1 MTQVLFDDFTQANG
15 TAWNAAKWTVTKG
28 GVAATA
34 ADVQTNQGRMFTSAN
49 STGNYVRALGVHTAG
64 LTQEVLV
71 KVVKSGLNQVRVN
84 ILTSGGFRTTAGQ
97 QSIPMNGFH
106 FQSFGTDT
114 FGTLFYLPN
123 GGATQ
128 LATNI
133 PFATGTN
140 WLRMRFD
147 NTTKRLQVRTW
158 VDGNAEP
165 ATWAYDAV
173 QASFPTTAGVV
184 ALSVQATATASTYN
198 TYFDNVTVDDLAVV
212 PVAVTVMETP
222 ATASAMAL
230 EPSVTASKAK
240 TVTTTPGLATA
251 ALSEPMVST
260 VKNKTFA
267 ASPAT
272 ASALAPTPVVKAT
285 TVYNTD
291 FEDYALGTPV
301 GWTRRLG
308 TTFTI
313 EESAAALS
321 GKWFY
326 GPATSANSVH
336 TFDAMSPSVD
346 GDVLV
351 RTYGSGGVVYNY
363 VSNSNYR
370 VIGFDSTTSLFA
382 TGSSGTTQS
391 VPASLSTTFNWL
403 RVRVSA
409 GRVQARAWKN
419 GDVEPSTWDLDF
431 AHNLTPG
438 LWGHYAY
445 TNKASAMD
453 YFSLNTNTGEV
464 AASYSRG
471 KEIDAVALT
480 ATAVIVEPA
489 VTAGSAKEVSVAA
502 LVASAAIV
510 EPVVTAQD
518 TITFS
523 AGAATANAEMRDGSA
538 VSPDVTSFPSPASAN
553 AAMPEAVAYAGHDE
567 AVDVSVAEA
576 SAEMTEPEFSNQ
588 TNINIAAEPMQAAA
602 RLPYYTEA
610 DDPWIQTIARALPPL
625 GVNDAY
631 GSLPIWMRFGQETF
645 GPLKNYARTSAPEYG
660 SWSGVPE
667 FGVRDDYN
675 RKATH
680 FDGDSYALTS
690 LASGTRPAPLTW
702 EIVFRT
708 TDADG
713 PLISSEVASD
723 TTTYYRELFTGLEL
737 KGGRLATI
745 SRVLQA
751 NSSGL
756 ISTYQDQSY
765 TVPGA
770 PVNDGQWH
778 HVMVTFGS
786 RGVEVFVDGVSRFIR
801 RPAFGGGSVMAV
813 QPAERIGTN
822 SSATDF
828 FVGDVVSFVQYPY
841 QLPREAGNRHYYDYV
856 VATVI
861 SAGLTTAS
869 AEMPGGK
876 GRGNKLRAL
885 GLYVNGGE
893 VHTYGLGDPNWSG
906 FRVWSP
912 TQQNLRA
919 FSDEPFEHGPYTVF
933 PRRLNETRDEYDYSL
948 GLGNLDDIEDLAD
961 YDMFFFIDHW
971 KPNEVRDDRELTGSF
986 VNLQPAY
993 EEFVRS
999 IRRAIDTGIAF
1010 WCPQPQLAADLG
1022 FIDALD
1028 VHSFMEQEYDAKSW
1042 LEDDPVWKARLNA
1055 RKIDYRDTHFLNKYR
1070 VTAQLDGFTDL
1081 EGRIVDEVVYW
1092 QNPDAYNLRP
1102 EYHKWNAKELEGG
1115 LQPGDEVYMPVPLA
1129 LNSGSTPVRDYFR
1142 DKIWSVPAGKHAGVA
1157 VAKEQVTVNMNDNR
1171 DVPNPYA
1178 DNALTIVIQPGDSVA
1193 GRPIGGKVL
1202 VDFMSGYQVGAEF
1215 VQTLGERN
1223 YVLVQ
1228 LPPYGTPDYPNMDLF
1243 DGFDFDGRRMNSYF
1257 ELKDSQI
1264 TVEVSGTGGTKNV
1277 TKQIETPFFDE
1288 THKYPL
1294 MAYRQ
1299 YPWLER
1305 GLTWLGVK
1313 DEIGEGGVRV
1323 LAARSEASA
1332 AMPSAGVTVQK
1343 HNSVHA
1349 GSPAQ
1354 ALASII
1360 KPAGIVEPDVTV
1372 TTLPMTA
1379 AARMLA
1385 LATVVAPSPM
1395 TAYAEMGDARSR
1407 GTGQDYVLSIKSFTN
1422 ATVYLKEDAV

>member
-1 MTQVLFDDFTQANG
+1 MAVIFTDDFAYGTGTTAPGAALDTNKWTTAVSSGAIGAYNAYARLNTTTTTGYSYATAKHAAMNAQEASGIFNRAQANYFAVQIKSSGAYAGSVYGYTRAYGYAFSADG
-15 TAWNAAKWTVTKG
+15 TASLKFSKYVNGTRTAITGSVAYTPSAWQRYRFRWDGTTLYFRLWADGTAEPSTWN
-28 GVAATA
+28 
-34 ADVQTNQGRMFTSAN
+34 
-49 STGNYVRALGVHTAG
+49 
-64 LTQEVLV
+64 LTY
-71 KVVKSGLNQVRVN
+71 
-84 ILTSGGFRTTAGQ
+84 TDPTPA
-97 QSIPMNGFH
+97 SIPNGVLH
-106 FQSFGTDT
+106 IGA
-114 FGTLFYLPN
+114 Y
-123 GGATQ
+123 ATQ
-128 LATNI
+128 
-133 PFATGTN
+133 
-140 WLRMRFD
+140 
-147 NTTKRLQVRTW
+147 
-158 VDGNAEP
+158 
-165 ATWAYDAV
+165 
-173 QASFPTTAGVV
+173 
-184 ALSVQATATASTYN
+184 STFLD
-198 TYFDNVTVDDLAVV
+198 TVSVDDLTVV
-212 PVAVTVMETP
+212 PVAVTIMETP
-222 ATASAMAL
+222 ATASGEAL
-230 EPSVTASKAK
+230 DASVTAGKGK
-240 TVTTTPGLATA
+240 TLTDTPGLATA
-251 ALSEPMVST
+251 AMSEPT
-260 VKNKTFA
+260 VLAVRNRSFA
-267 ASPAT
+267 ASVST
-272 ASALAPTPVVKAT
+272 ASASAPTATFKAS
-285 TVYNTD
+285 VNYATD
-291 FEDYALGTPV
+291 FEGYALGVPA

-308 TTFTI
+308 TTFAI

-326 GPATSANSVH
+326 GPATSSNSIH
-336 TFDAMSPSVD
+336 TFDAMNASVD

-382 TGSSGTTQS
+382 TGSSGLTQS

-403 RVRVSA
+403 RVRVAA

-431 AHNLTPG
+431 AHTLTPG

-480 ATAVIVEPA
+480 ATALIVEPA
-489 VTAGSAKEVSVAA
+489 VTAGRAKEVSVAP
-502 LVASAAIV
+502 LVASAGIV
-510 EPVVTAQD
+510 EPVVSAQD

-523 AGAATANAEMRDGSA
+523 AEAATANAVMRDASA

-567 AVDVSVAEA
+567 AVNVSVAEA
-576 SAEMTEPEFSNQ
+576 SAEMTESSISNL
-588 TNINIAAEPMQAAA
+588 TSINIAAEPMQAAA

-610 DDPWIQTIARALPPL
+610 DDPWIQTIAKALPPL

-631 GSLPIWMRFGQETF
+631 LSLPIWMRFGQETF

-756 ISTYQDQSY
+756 ISTYSDQSY

-786 RGVEVFVDGVSRFIR
+786 RGVEVFIDGVSRFIR
-801 RPAFGGGSVMAV
+801 RPSYGGASVMAV

-822 SSATDF
+822 SAATDF

-841 QLPREAGNRHYYDYV
+841 QLAREAGNRHYYDYV
-856 VATVI
+856 LATVI

-893 VHTYGLGDPNWSG
+893 LHFYGMGDPNWTG
-906 FRVWSP
+906 MRVWSP

-919 FSDEPFEHGPYTVF
+919 YYDTPFEHGPYTVF

-948 GLGNLDDIEDLAD
+948 GLGNLDDIDDLAD

-971 KPNEVRDDRELTGSF
+971 KPNEVRDDRELTGTF
-986 VNLQPAY
+986 VNLQPEY
-993 EEFVRS
+993 EEFIRS
-999 IRRAIDTGIAF
+999 IRRAIDTGISF

-1022 FIDALD
+1022 FIEALD
-1028 VHSFMEQEYDAKSW
+1028 VHSFLEQDYDAKSW
-1042 LEDDPVWKARLNA
+1042 VEDDPVWKARLNA
-1055 RKIDYRDTHFLNKYR
+1055 RKVDYRDTHFLNKYR
-1070 VTAQLDGFTDL
+1070 VTAQLEGFTDL
-1081 EGRIVDEVVYW
+1081 EGRIIDDVVYW
-1092 QNPDAYNLRP
+1092 QNPDPYNIRP
-1102 EYHKWNAKELEGG
+1102 DYAKWNARELASG

-1129 LNSGSTPVRDYFR
+1129 LNGGGAPIRDYMR
-1142 DKIWSVPAGKHAGVA
+1142 HQIWSVPAGKHAGVA

-1171 DVPNPYA
+1171 DVANPYA

-1202 VDFMSGYQVGAEF
+1202 VDFMSGYQVGADF
-1215 VQTLGERN
+1215 VQTLAERN

-1228 LPPYGTPDYPNMDLF
+1228 VPPYGTPDYPNMDLF
-1243 DGFDFDGRRMNSYF
+1243 DGFNYDGRRMNAYF
-1257 ELKDSQI
+1257 EMR
-1264 TVEVSGTGGTKNV
+1264 TTPVTREVADAGGTSTSVRN
-1277 TKQIETPFFDE
+1277 IETPYFDE
-1288 THKYPL
+1288 TEKYAV

-1305 GLTWLGVK
+1305 SLNWLGVK
-1313 DEIGEGGVRV
+1313 DEVGEGGVRV

-1379 AARMLA
+1379 AARMLG
-1385 LATVVAPSPM
+1385 LATVVAPSPV
-1395 TAYAEMGDARSR
+1395 TAYAEMGDATTRA
-1407 GTGQDYVLSIKSFTN
+1407 TGQDYVLSIKSFTT